1 MQAEGPFTADDFAQ
15 VGTLALATW
24 QAGVDRDWSV
34 PAGTLEWSCR
44 TTAEHVID
52 SALAP
57 AFFLASRRLESYP
70 LFENTEVQASAT
82 IPDLIDCLRAVVNVV
97 GCVLVATE
105 PDARAIIRRNPVPTT
120 APAADF
126 APRCGLELILHNF
139 DIACGLRVPFDPPR
153 DLCARLYAATV
164 DYPREEITRT
174 DDSWSDLLASRGRP
188 RP

>member
-1 MQAEGPFTADDFAQ
+1 MQAEEPFTADDFAQ
-15 VGTLALATW
+15 VGALALATW
-24 QAGVDRDWSV
+24 QTGVDRDWSV

-44 TTAEHVID
+44 KTAEHVID

-57 AFFLASRRLESYP
+57 AFFLASRRLDAYP
-70 LFENTEVQASAT
+70 LFKVTEIHPSAT

-97 GCVLVATE
+97 WCVVVATD
-105 PDARAIIRRNPVPTT
+105 PDARAIIRRRPVPET
-120 APAADF
+120 APAAAF

-139 DIACGLRVPFDPPR
+139 DIACGLGVAFDPPR
-153 DLCARLYAATV
+153 DLCALLYAATF

-174 DDSWSDLLASRGRP
+174 DDSWSDLLARCGRP